1 MPNDNTI
8 TLVFY
13 GGDADKNRLDLYD
26 ASASYYGLARTLA
39 ILGHYYVKKEIIA
52 QAPRSAMPLY
62 IVPPEEGSF
71 KQTIIAAAVG
81 GIVGAPFGVF
91 SERVLNSWIPQP
103 NSEMQEII
111 ALLKEQNEILRAANG
126 LPKKPTEKE
135 VSQLKE
141 VDQCIVTNQK
151 ELQTVRCVTSNSF
164 KAIYRPIGRSA
175 DAAGIVS
182 GAPIRRVRLST
193 RKRWR

>member
-1 MPNDNTI
+1 VPNDNTI
-8 TLVFY
+8 SIVFY

-103 NSEMQEII
+103 NPETQEVIT
-111 ALLKEQNEILRAANG
+111 LLKEQNELIRAGNH
-126 LPKKPTEKE
+126 LPKIPTEKE
-135 VSQLKE
+135 LKQLNE

-151 ELQTVRCVTSNSF
+151 ELQTVRSVTRTPLKRSIAQSDE
-164 KAIYRPIGRSA
+164 AQTRPASL
-175 DAAGIVS
+175 AGH
-182 GAPIRRVRLST
+182 L
-193 RKRWR
+193 